1 MIKAMGFPDDDLIRN
16 ALTAAYGNPDRA
28 VDYMMSGIPDGAV
41 AAALSS
47 RARSMTAAAPRPGVP
62 QGSSSSLS
70 APVPAAA
77 AAATGGPLDSLRQHA
92 RFEDLKRMVQSGG
105 AEGLQIALQAVAQQS
120 PEMLALINANR
131 TAFVEMMSEPLSDE
145 VGGEGM
151 DEDYDDEE
159 GDEGM
164 GGDAETQAQMMA
176 FMSTAMATM
185 TPEQRAQMAASMG
198 LSVEQLNL
206 MASAAQQQG
215 IGGVGGGGVV
225 RPARGVGGPAGGL
238 PPGAVAIELT
248 PDERAAVER
257 LCGMGFGR
265 QQVLEAFLA
274 CDKNE
279 ELAANYLLNSME
291 M

>member
-1 MIKAMGFPDDDLIRN
+1 MGFPDEDSIRN

-47 RARSMTAAAPRPGVP
+47 RARAISAAPRAAAAATAAS
-62 QGSSSSLS
+62 QGSLS
-70 APVPAAA
+70 APVPGGSAVLP
-77 AAATGGPLDSLRQHA
+77 TGGPLDMIRQHPQ
-92 RFEDLKRMVQSGG
+92 FEALKRLVQTSG
-105 AEGLQIALQAVAQQS
+105 AEGLQSALQAVGQQS

-131 TAFVEMMSEPLSDE
+131 AAFVSMMNEPLLDAD
-145 VGGEGM
+145 M
-151 DEDYDDEE
+151 DEDYEE
-159 GDEGM
+159 GDEEDM
-164 GGDAETQAQMMA
+164 GGVDPAQ
-176 FMSTAMATM
+176 AMATM
-185 TPEQRAQMAASMG
+185 GAALASMTPDQRSQAAATFG
-198 LSVEQLNL
+198 LTMDQMNL
-206 MASAAQQQG
+206 MVAAHQA
-215 IGGVGGGGVV
+215 GVGGGG
-225 RPARGVGGPAGGL
+225 RAPRMGGGGPAGGL

-248 PDERAAVER
+248 PDERASVER
-257 LCGMGFGR
+257 LCAMGFGR

>member
-1 MIKAMGFPDDDLIRN
+1 MEMIKAMGFPDEDSIRN

-47 RARSMTAAAPRPGVP
+47 RSRAISAAPRAAATAAS
-62 QGSSSSLS
+62 QGSLS
-70 APVPAAA
+70 APVPGGAAVLP
-77 AAATGGPLDSLRQHA
+77 TGGPLDVIRQHPQ
-92 RFEDLKRMVQSGG
+92 FESLKRLVQTSG
-105 AEGLQIALQAVAQQS
+105 AEGLQTALQAVGQQS

-131 TAFVEMMSEPLSDE
+131 GAFVSMMNEPLLDAD
-145 VGGEGM
+145 M
-151 DEDYDDEE
+151 DEDYEE
-159 GDEGM
+159 GDEEDM
-164 GGDAETQAQMMA
+164 GGDDPAR
-176 FMSTAMATM
+176 AMAAMLASM
-185 TPEQRAQMAASMG
+185 TPEQRAQAAATFG
-198 LSVEQLNL
+198 LSMDQMNL
-206 MASAAQQQG
+206 MAAAHQA
-215 IGGVGGGGVV
+215 GVGGGAPRMG
-225 RPARGVGGPAGGL
+225 GGGGGGPAGGL